1 MRDAHLLLIAIFAA
15 PQRASLIQITGKRRE
30 PIVEMAPALRLF
42 IDDVIVPMLV
52 RDALQDLREHN
63 VTD

>member
-1 MRDAHLLLIAIFAA
+1 
-15 PQRASLIQITGKRRE
+15 
-30 PIVEMAPALRLF
+30 MAPALRLF